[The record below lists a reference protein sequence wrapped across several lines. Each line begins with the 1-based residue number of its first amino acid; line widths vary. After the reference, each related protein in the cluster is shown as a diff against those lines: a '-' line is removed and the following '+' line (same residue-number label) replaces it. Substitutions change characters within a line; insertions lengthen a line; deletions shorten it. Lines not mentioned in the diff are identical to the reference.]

1 MKSDPKPFSFHRCIY
16 VGGRPGFA
24 NSTKANSWRVMKTK
38 VIPLLLSLIVV
49 LTMACTREVP
59 AVVEKEV
66 VVTATPDPTRPSLAR
81 GTPSPNTPSPAYK
94 NIVPAVT
101 TEPATVAPTQ
111 GPTSAPLAQPA
122 DLEVL
127 FNPEEY
133 DVQCMDQALGMNIT
147 NEIVHMGRTPTDA
160 EMVQIEQCLIRAETA
175 TPPKDETKPAT
186 GLGTTFDLDNFRP
199 ECIVETLGGEL
210 AAQIRFGGRIPTAS
224 ELYQLKR
231 CSLKVTQDSS
241 GKNIMPADFDSPV
254 LRNVAKPL
262 LPEGVLAA
270 ELKSVK
276 LPKPSRVKPNTD
288 QCEIFEDSRCAELRW
303 VPVND
308 LRAGSFTSIKIS
320 PVDPDVIFAGVDSND
335 MSLYKSDD
343 AGETWKLV
351 HITGHTSGIAVNPND
366 PDVVV
371 YSILEGPMHRSSDG
385 GDTWLPVDTGSVRI
399 QRSDPASVGA
409 NIFTTVVFAPGNGR
423 IAYAATVDGMH
434 RSGTDRGPIN
444 LFASRNEGA
453 TWELAG
459 TCPTCGGI
467 KSLAVD
473 PRDHE
478 VVWAATNNGVQLSRD
493 GGKTW
498 SGNLIEDLVHRS
510 ETYGVALQPG
520 NPDTVLLASA
530 ESGMFRSSDGGA
542 TWSAVNIG
550 LGTRELHEVTFAPSN
565 SNVAYVASHEGVYRS
580 ADAGQTW
587 QARSRGLGYL
597 FTTPIAVDPRD
608 EDILYVGSASEVY
621 TTHPVHF
628 HAGLHE
634 GEGLYKSIDGG
645 RNWYRSDVGID
656 EAKLVQMS
664 THPLLPFNLWAAG
677 ESGRGA
683 FFSPDAGGTWLFSPN
698 HAAHYPMVFAF
709 SRSFPTTIALTSWQN
724 DGELMSSVDGAY
736 NWIDLTPRVAAGI
749 SEETK
754 ALGLYDD
761 EKRRWLH
768 LHGLAISEADEDII
782 YVGSVHDTVYPNV
795 DFNLKGAHIFKSVDG
810 GVTFKEISNG
820 FPIETHTSINAIV
833 VNPTDPD
840 IAYAMTTLHE
850 TETAIGIYKT
860 IDGGE
865 NWSPVNDGL
874 DLHTNDLQMD
884 RSDPNT
890 LYAATESGIFKTTNA
905 GLKWRF
911 SSIGIPDKTPVI
923 DLAIDPINP
932 LYLYAI
938 TPDHV
943 YRSKNGGTHWYVVD
957 LGIELVPK
965 QQLASAQARQL
976 DRTKTGHSVYGSTFA
991 QDRTLEIDATGRV
1004 VYVVAKTKS
1013 SDRYGPQWDKVRKLY
1028 RAVLPPF
1035 ILVEYQFEINGERL
1049 VIQSSSHIYD
1059 VVFDENVQEIRF
1071 TSAAP
1076 QGVYGQVS
1084 INIPRSLQSDSYE
1097 VSIDGGPIRSS
1108 STVTSLSFTNDR
1120 SGRNLVA
1127 IKLN

>member
-1 MKSDPKPFSFHRCIY
+1 MIGLVVMLMLSGCGGGSNGSMPSADSPSTPSTDSPSTLTELDLSKYDTQCLDRVLGQSKMDEILFKEQIPTTSELIQMSACLLKEEADLGKGNPKPDVKS
-16 VGGRPGFA
+16 A
-24 NSTKANSWRVMKTK
+24 
-38 VIPLLLSLIVV
+38 IP
-49 LTMACTREVP
+49 AP
-59 AVVEKEV
+59 K
-66 VVTATPDPTRPSLAR
+66 PDT
-81 GTPSPNTPSPAYK
+81 
-94 NIVPAVT
+94 I
-101 TEPATVAPTQ
+101 
-111 GPTSAPLAQPA
+111 
-122 DLEVL
+122 
-127 FNPEEY
+127 
-133 DVQCMDQALGMNIT
+133 I
-147 NEIVHMGRTPTDA
+147 
-160 EMVQIEQCLIRAETA
+160 
-175 TPPKDETKPAT
+175 
-186 GLGTTFDLDNFRP
+186 FDLDKLNP

-210 AAQIRFGGRIPTAS
+210 AGQIRFGGRMPTAS
-224 ELYQLKR
+224 ELNQLQR
-231 CSLKVTQDSS
+231 CFLSETEDSS
-241 GKNIMPADFDSPV
+241 GKNTMPADSDSPV
-254 LRNVAKPL
+254 RRIVPKPL
-262 LPEGVLAA
+262 LPKGVLAA

-276 LPKPSRVKPNTD
+276 LPNPSRVEPNTD
-288 QCEIFEDSRCAELRW
+288 QCAIFEDSRCAELRW
-303 VPVND
+303 EPVND

-320 PVDPDVIFAGVDSND
+320 PVDPDIIFAGVDSND

-343 AGETWKLV
+343 AGETWRLV
-351 HITGHTSGIAVNPND
+351 HVTGHTSGIAVNPKD
-366 PDVVV
+366 PDVIV
-371 YSILEGPMHRSSDG
+371 YSILEGPMNRSTDG
-385 GDTWLPVDTGSVRI
+385 GKTWLPVDTGSVQVRI
-399 QRSDPASVGA
+399 VDPASVGA
-409 NIFTTVVFAPGNGR
+409 NIFTTVVFAPGNER
-423 IAYAATVDGMH
+423 IAYAATIDGMQ

-444 LFASRNEGA
+444 LFVSRNEGA
-453 TWELAG
+453 SWELAG
-459 TCPTCGGI
+459 TCPNCGGV

-473 PRDHE
+473 PRNHE

-498 SGNLIEDLVHRS
+498 SDNLVEDYADRP

-530 ESGMFRSSDGGA
+530 ESGMFRSTDGGD
-542 TWSAVNIG
+542 TWSEASVG
-550 LGTRELHEVTFAPSN
+550 LGTRELHQVIFAPSN
-565 SNVAYVASHEGVYRS
+565 PKVAYVSSHEGVFRS
-580 ADAGQTW
+580 DDSGQTW
-587 QARSRGLGYL
+587 KARNKGLGYL

-608 EDILYVGSASEVY
+608 EDVLYVGSASEVY
-621 TTHPVHF
+621 TTHPIHF

-645 RNWYRSDVGID
+645 RNWYRSDVGIN
-656 EAKLVQMS
+656 EAKLAQMG
-664 THPLLPFNLWAAG
+664 THPLLPFNLWADG

-683 FFSPDAGGTWLFSPN
+683 FFTPDAGETWLFSPN

-709 SRSFPTTIALTSWQN
+709 PRSFPSTIYLTSWQN

-749 SEETK
+749 SDETK
-754 ALGLYDD
+754 NLGLYDD

-768 LHGLAISEADEDII
+768 LHGLAIAETDSNII

-820 FPIETHTSINAIV
+820 FPIETHTSINSIV

-890 LYAATESGIFKTTNA
+890 LYAATESGIFKTSNG
-905 GLKWRF
+905 GLKWRL
-911 SSIGIPDKTPVI
+911 SSIGIPDKAPVI

-943 YRSKNGGTHWYVVD
+943 YRSKTGGNHWYVAD

-965 QQLASAQARQL
+965 QQLASAQARLMAEMQL

-1004 VYVVAKTKS
+1004 VYVVAKTKA
-1013 SDRYGPQWDKVRKLY
+1013 SDLYGPQWDRVRKLY
-1028 RAVLPPF
+1028 RAVLPPL
-1035 ILVEYQFEINGERL
+1035 ISVEYQFEINGERL
-1049 VIQSSSHIYD
+1049 LIQSSSHIYD
-1059 VVFDENVQEIRF
+1059 VVFDENVQEVRF

-1076 QGVYGQVS
+1076 QGVYPQIL
-1084 INIPRSLQSDSYE
+1084 INMPRSLQSDSYE
-1097 VSIDGGPIRSS
+1097 VLIDGRPIASS
-1108 STVTSLSFTNDR
+1108 STGTSVSFSNNR
-1120 SGRNLVA
+1120 AGRNLVA
-1127 IKLN
+1127 IKVN